1 MDFQQ
6 ILTNSKAV
14 LDGELER
21 QFDTLIIRAKKE
33 SPLIK
38 SALLQTKKIA
48 LAGGKRIRG
57 ILLQQA
63 YFGVGGKEKRKI
75 LKVAGAI
82 ELLHLFFLI
91 HDDLIDRGQLRHG
104 QKTLQNFFTAKESRK
119 ETILEAQHFGNS
131 VALIVGDLLFAQ
143 ANRIIL
149 EAGFEASRTLAALSF
164 LQEMVTLTI
173 AGQAQDIAIEKAKSA
188 SESAVLGMYK
198 NKTARYTFQM
208 PLQLGAILAGTA
220 AKKTQTVF
228 KAYGLA
234 LGVAFQLQDDALGI
248 FSQKE
253 KIGKSTVSDI
263 EEGKLSLLVVLA
275 QAQANKE
282 EKKVLREILGKRN
295 LSQSEVQVFKD
306 ILIKNGARAATQKLA
321 QAYFLQGKRA
331 IEKSDLIQSL
341 KTFLTELVRYLEKR
355 ES

>member
-6 ILTNSKAV
+6 ILRGSKTV
-14 LDGELER
+14 LDGELEH
-21 QFDTLIIRAKKE
+21 QFDTLIVRAKKE
-33 SPLIK
+33 SPLVE

-63 YFGVGGKEKRKI
+63 YFGVGGMEKRKI
-75 LKVAGAI
+75 LKVAVAI

-91 HDDLIDRGQLRHG
+91 HDDLIDRGKLRHG
-104 QKTLQNFFTAKESRK
+104 QKTLQNFFTAKESSK
-119 ETILEAQHFGNS
+119 ETILEAEHFGNS

-149 EAGFEASRTLAALSF
+149 EAGFEASRTLAALTF
-164 LQEMVTLTI
+164 FQEMVALTI
-173 AGQAQDIAIEKAKSA
+173 AGQAQDIAIEKAKRA
-188 SESAVLGMYK
+188 SEQAVLAMYE

-220 AKKTQTVF
+220 DKKTQPLF
-228 KAYGLA
+228 EAYSLA
-234 LGVAFQLQDDALGI
+234 LGVAFQLQDDLLGI
-248 FSQKE
+248 FSQKA

-263 EEGKLSLLVVLA
+263 EEGKLSLMVVFA
-275 QAQANKE
+275 KDEASSADR
-282 EKKVLREILGKRN
+282 KKLNEILGKRN
-295 LSQSEVQVFKD
+295 LSQKEIQVFKD
-306 ILIKNGARAATQKLA
+306 LLIKTGAKATTQKLA
-321 QAYFLQGKRA
+321 QAYFLKGKRVV
-331 IEKSDLIQSL
+331 EKSELNQSL
-341 KTFLTELVRYLEKR
+341 KTFLTELAQYLEKR